1 MLLTQKPV
9 GSCRQQVFGFYNAW
23 IMISFSSCF
32 DAVKSRVF
40 AAIYLHPF
48 VNE

>member
-1 MLLTQKPV
+1 M
-9 GSCRQQVFGFYNAW
+9 SQQVFGFYNAW

-32 DAVKSRVF
+32 DAVKSKVF

-48 VNE
+48 VNG